1 MFQIND
7 VVVYGYSEVCLVK
20 DIKTPE
26 FIKTGEEY
34 YFLQPLTHKAST
46 LYVKTANNQKAMR
59 VIMSKDKAEEIMN
72 DIQELPALY
81 NENDKLREKEYL
93 SIITACDCVGWFQA
107 LKGLSQEKKRRNDA
121 GLKLN
126 MVDEKNYK
134 RVETCIASEFSMI
147 FNISTEEV
155 RENLKLA
162 GL

>member
-20 DIKTPE
+20 DIKTPD

-34 YFLQPLTHKAST
+34 YFLQPLTHKGST
-46 LYVKTANNQKAMR
+46 LYVKTANIQKAMR
-59 VIMSKDKAEEIMN
+59 VILSKDKAEEIMN
-72 DIQELPALY
+72 DIQDLPALY
-81 NENDKLREKEYL
+81 NENDKVREKEYL
-93 SIITACDCVGWFQA
+93 GIITACDCIGWFQA

-147 FNISTEEV
+147 FNISTEQV